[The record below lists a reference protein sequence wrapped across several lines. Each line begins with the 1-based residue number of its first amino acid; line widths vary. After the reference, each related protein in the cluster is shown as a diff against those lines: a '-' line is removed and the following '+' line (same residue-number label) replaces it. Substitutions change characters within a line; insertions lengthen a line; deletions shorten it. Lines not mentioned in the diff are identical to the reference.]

1 MIVPAILAYAISL
14 LFSVNFK
21 AIDCQTNVHVAK
33 TVITVDPANIYQ
45 WISIGRSI
53 EALKVYIFISIV
65 CLWRGKEL
73 DSREDISQCSFQQH
87 CVSMKGI
94 GSGEA
99 LCVLSSSVLC
109 AYEEGMV
116 IEKLSKHI
124 DYCLLHFCMF
134 MKRRL
139 VTVSSVF

>member
-1 MIVPAILAYAISL
+1 MGKL
-14 LFSVNFK
+14 SV
-21 AIDCQTNVHVAK
+21 
-33 TVITVDPANIYQ
+33 Y
-45 WISIGRSI
+45 
-53 EALKVYIFISIV
+53 
-65 CLWRGKEL
+65 CLH
-73 DSREDISQCSFQQH
+73 QY
-87 CVSMKGI
+87 CVFMKGI

-109 AYEEGMV
+109 AYEKGGV

-139 VTVSSVF
+139 VMGKLSVFLLHQHCVSEQSWW